1 MLLANYTPILM
12 KKQLELAITR
22 LQRVNSQL
30 KKLLNMGSER
40 MTEDQI
46 NEILDEMFANEKLIE
61 S

>member
-1 MLLANYTPILM
+1 M

-30 KKLLNMGSER
+30 KKLLDMGSER

>member
-1 MLLANYTPILM
+1 M
-12 KKQLELAITR
+12 KKQLELAIAR

-30 KKLLNMGSER
+30 KKLLDMGSER

-61 S
+61 KLKKGLM